1 MRRFVASISV
11 AALVVLMLSGGSGAR
26 AASRSLKASLK
37 VVGGV
42 DGGGEPSIASA
53 RDGSL
58 YVSAPAGVGMAFW
71 RSTTHG
77 SSWKTGG
84 LAQDSSGD
92 TSVNVD
98 ASGAVYQSNLGGPG
112 LLDILQGVVYKS
124 FDKGKT
130 WPQRGSSP
138 LSSSN
143 STSNPV
149 QVDRQ
154 WTDAWIPPGGTTN
167 TARVYI
173 SYHDWGP
180 TTMWVN
186 ASTDGGKTFGLPV
199 NVITSPQAIEASFC
213 DTIPGGL
220 KIVQSGPH
228 AGRVYVAWLAGDIT
242 NPLTGC
248 NYTMLQAFHTVWVAW
263 SDDGGQTWTD
273 QLAFDGGMFHDGSE
287 LFADL
292 TLDNQGNPY
301 LAFAM
306 DLQNEFDV
314 WVEASFDGGETWN
327 GKSDGTGQPYKVN
340 SARGTHYFPAIAAGD
355 PGKVVVTY
363 LATPFITPTL
373 PNGKPQPNG
382 DAPASWDAYLAQSL
396 NLRSGHPTWQ
406 NLKLTKMVM
415 HHGDICTLG
424 IFCLPGTNRN
434 LLDFID
440 IVVDPQGFAHVV
452 YTDDANYDPKAV
464 VSANQT
470 AGPTVGRGG
479 H

>member
-11 AALVVLMLSGGSGAR
+11 AALAVLVLATSGAAR
-26 AASRSLKASLK
+26 ASSNALK
-37 VVGGV
+37 VSVNLVGGV
-42 DGGGEPSIASA
+42 DGGGEPSIAAA
-53 RDGSL
+53 RDGTL
-58 YVSAPAGVGMAFW
+58 YSSAPAGVGMAFW
-71 RSTTHG
+71 RSTNAGKKWTA
-77 SSWKTGG
+77 GG

-98 ASGAVYQSNLGGPG
+98 ASGAVYQSNLGGPS
-112 LLDILQGVVYKS
+112 LLDTLQGEVYKS
-124 FDKGKT
+124 FNKGKT
-130 WPQRGSSP
+130 WPQSGTSP
-138 LSSSN
+138 LGSN
-143 STSNPV
+143 ATGNPV
-149 QVDRQ
+149 LVDRQ
-154 WTDAWIPPGGTTN
+154 WTDAWIPPGKTTN
-167 TARVYI
+167 EARVYI
-173 SYHDWGP
+173 SYHDWVP
-180 TTMWVN
+180 DTMWVN

-199 NVITSPQAIEASFC
+199 NVITSPQAIAASIC

-220 KIVQSGPH
+220 KIVPSGPH
-228 AGRVYVAWLAGDIT
+228 AGRVYVAWIAGDIT

-248 NYTMLQAFHTVWVAW
+248 NYTMLQAFHTIWVAW
-263 SDDGGQTWTD
+263 SDDEGATWTD
-273 QLAFDGGMFHDGSE
+273 HLVYDGGLFHDASE

-292 TLDNQGNPY
+292 TLDNKGNPY

-306 DLQNEFDV
+306 DLQSEFDV
-314 WVEASFDGGETWN
+314 WVEASFDAGQTWN

-382 DAPASWDAYLAQSL
+382 DAPASWDVYLAQSL
-396 NLRSGHPTWQ
+396 NLKSGHPTWQ
-406 NLKLTKMVM
+406 NVKVTKRVM

-440 IVVDPQGFAHVV
+440 IVVDSRGYAHVV

-470 AGPTVGRGG
+470 TGPTVGRGG